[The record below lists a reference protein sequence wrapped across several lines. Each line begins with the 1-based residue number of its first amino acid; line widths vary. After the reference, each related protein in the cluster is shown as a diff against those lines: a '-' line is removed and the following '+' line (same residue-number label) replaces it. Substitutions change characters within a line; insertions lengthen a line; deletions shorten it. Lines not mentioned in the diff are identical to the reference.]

1 LYDMKYDILKH
12 RLSLVEGSMTRRL
25 LICIFLACLL
35 GSCASKPI
43 VDTYNIDTAQY
54 EKDLAQ
60 CEEIAEQV
68 ASGEIT
74 AKSAAFGA
82 GVGAAY
88 GVVGGNVGNAAA
100 TGAISGTAGG
110 LLKSDNE
117 KAKVTKN
124 CLRHRGY
131 AVLN

>member
-1 LYDMKYDILKH
+1 MGY
-12 RLSLVEGSMTRRL
+12 SMIRH
-25 LICIFLACLL
+25 LAMYVLL
-35 GSCASKPI
+35 GLTLVSCASKPI
-43 VDTYNIDTAQY
+43 VDTYNVDMVQY

-88 GVVGGNVGNAAA
+88 GVVGGDVGNAAA
-100 TGAISGTAGG
+100 AGGISGAAGG
-110 LLKSDNE
+110 MLKSDNE
-117 KAKVTKN
+117 KARVTKN

>member
-1 LYDMKYDILKH
+1 MNYSMIRHLAVCIL
-12 RLSLVEGSMTRRL
+12 LAMT
-25 LICIFLACLL
+25 AA
-35 GSCASKPI
+35 SCASKPI
-43 VDTYNIDTAQY
+43 VDTYNVDMVQY

-88 GVVGGNVGNAAA
+88 GVVGGDVGNAAA
-100 TGAISGTAGG
+100 VGGISGGAGG